1 MSEEIKIRIKNY
13 EEIEDDLR
21 KLGAVFEREIQVEDT
36 YFDQP
41 EDSVLK
47 ISKIHES
54 KECFIVHLS
63 ANNGKFSI
71 VSKEKID
78 ERDYEQRIMQ
88 FDEKCG
94 IKCILKKRI
103 RFFKFP
109 DSRINNININIIEDV
124 GEFLIVEGEGI
135 TADFITGNLKMKT
148 PEYVTVSFD
157 KLKAR
162 L

>member
-1 MSEEIKIRIKNY
+1 
-13 EEIEDDLR
+13 
-21 KLGAVFEREIQVEDT
+21 
-36 YFDQP
+36 
-41 EDSVLK
+41 
-47 ISKIHES
+47 
-54 KECFIVHLS
+54 LS